1 MCFSESI
8 IHCYLDHELSA
19 VMIDNVS
26 AHISSCSECD
36 AALSRAKEEARV
48 VEFALAYEMA
58 LLVPTR
64 RLRARI
70 EAAISEVDWRNQIN

>member
-1 MCFSESI
+1 MCLSESI

-19 VMIDNVS
+19 EMIDNVN

-36 AALSRAKEEARV
+36 AALFKAKEEATV

-58 LLVPTR
+58 LFVPTE

-70 EAAISEVDWRNQIN
+70 EAAIFGS

>member
-19 VMIDNVS
+19 VMIDSVS

-36 AALSRAKEEARV
+36 AALSKAKDEARV
-48 VEFALAYEMA
+48 VEFALTYEMA
-58 LLVPTR
+58 LSVPTK

-70 EAAISEVDWRNQIN
+70 EAAISKIDWTLSN